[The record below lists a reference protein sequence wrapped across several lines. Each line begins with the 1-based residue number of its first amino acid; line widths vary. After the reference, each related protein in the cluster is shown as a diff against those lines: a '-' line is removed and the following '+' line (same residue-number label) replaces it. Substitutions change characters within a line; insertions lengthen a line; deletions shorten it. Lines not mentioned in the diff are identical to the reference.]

1 MNTSSKMK
9 ILILGGS
16 GMLGSSVFRCFHA
29 SKSFETTATVR
40 NPAVLTFFSPDETP
54 RMRVN
59 VDVLDSD
66 VLISLMDTIRPDVV
80 INCVGLIKQLPSSND
95 PLVALPINALFPHRL
110 ARICALGGARLI
122 HVSTDCVFSGS
133 KGNYSESDLP
143 DATDLYGRSK
153 LLGELVDYDNAV
165 TLRTSII
172 GRELSTSHSLV
183 DWFLEQRGTVQG
195 FSRAIFSGLP
205 ACELA
210 AVMRD
215 VVLPRTTLKG
225 LYHVSAAPIS
235 KLELL
240 RLIADQYGLGTELV
254 PNDDIKIDR
263 SLDSSRFAAETGYI
277 APAWPE
283 LVRRMHD
290 ADPRR
295 SS

>member
-1 MNTSSKMK
+1 
-9 ILILGGS
+9 

-40 NPAVLTFFSPDETP
+40 NPAVLAFFSPDETSKI
-54 RMRVN
+54 RVN

-95 PLVALPINALFPHRL
+95 PLVALPVNALFPHRL
-110 ARICALGGARLI
+110 ARIGALGGARLI
-122 HVSTDCVFSGS
+122 HDSTACVFSGS

-263 SLDSSRFAAETGYI
+263 SLD
-277 APAWPE
+277 
-283 LVRRMHD
+283 
-290 ADPRR
+290 
-295 SS
+295 